1 MSGQSCRAEAKL
13 AAPVAVRLAPQNLDK
28 TKDKIIHCCK
38 GVKVLVPHSLQG
50 KKIHRHHS

>member
-28 TKDKIIHCCK
+28 TKDKIIHCCT